1 MWLAQSAPDI
11 QLHDTM
17 FVAAHFHLIMAGA
30 ALFGVFGATSYW
42 FPKMF
47 GRMMNDTLGKAH
59 FWFTFIAYYCT
70 FFPMHYIGI
79 AGHLRRIYDPYQYEF
94 LKPLQPINEFITIN
108 NLMAAAN
115 TALCGDGNTPAGDPN
130 RALEECF
137 KTALDNGNNN
147 QNFVES
153 SPCPF
158 SFPAN

>member
-1 MWLAQSAPDI
+1 MAYMLSAQLATMELNVLNGYVPGSA
-11 QLHDTM
+11 L
-17 FVAAHFHLIMAGA
+17 VYAGTCGTTG
-30 ALFGVFGATSYW
+30 L
-42 FPKMF
+42 
-47 GRMMNDTLGKAH
+47 N
-59 FWFTFIAYYCT
+59 
-70 FFPMHYIGI
+70 
-79 AGHLRRIYDPYQYEF
+79 
-94 LKPLQPINEFITIN
+94 NEFITIN